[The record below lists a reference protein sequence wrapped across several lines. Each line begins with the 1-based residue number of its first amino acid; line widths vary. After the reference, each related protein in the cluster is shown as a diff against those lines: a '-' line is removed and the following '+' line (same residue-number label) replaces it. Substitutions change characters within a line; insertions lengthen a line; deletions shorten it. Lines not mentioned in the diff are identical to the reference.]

1 MSEKYDVIIIGGG
14 PAGLSSAIYTARSDL
29 ETLVLDKPGNMLEK
43 VESIENYLGF
53 PDGILGKDILK
64 RGKEQAKKFGA
75 KIVEEEAL
83 IVRLEDEDYLVET
96 ADKNYL
102 GKGLILAPGVK
113 HEKPSIGNLE
123 DFEGQGVSY
132 CVTCDAPFFK
142 DKKVGLVGSKDYA
155 AKEALE
161 LYEFTENITIL
172 TNGKEPKIRE
182 DLKKKIDDKDIEIN
196 REKVEEIFGDEK
208 LQGVILESGKMDFE
222 GLFIAVGTS
231 GSVDFARS
239 LGVPVEGNSIVV
251 DENLSTG
258 LPRLYAAGDCI
269 EEKRQ
274 ISIAAGGGAKAALNL
289 IEEMREK
296 KYTDWQKESQ

>member
-1 MSEKYDVIIIGGG
+1 MNEKYDVIIIGGG
-14 PAGLSSAIYTARSDL
+14 PAGLSSAIYTARADF
-29 ETLVLDKPGNMLEK
+29 ETLVLDKPGNILEK
-43 VESIENYLGF
+43 VDSIENYLGF
-53 PDGILGKDILK
+53 PDGILGKEILE
-64 RGKEQAKKFGA
+64 RGREQAKKFGA

-83 IVRLEDEDYLVET
+83 IARLEDEDYLVET

-113 HEKPSIGNLE
+113 HEKPSIENLE

-142 DKKVGLVGSKDYA
+142 DKKVALVGSRDYA

-161 LYEFTENITIL
+161 LSEFTENITIL

-182 DLKKKIDDKDIEIN
+182 SLRKKIDDKNIEIN
-196 REKVEEIFGDEK
+196 REKVKKIFGDEK
-208 LQGVILESGKMDFE
+208 LQGIILESGKMNLE

-231 GSVDFARS
+231 GSTDFARS

-251 DENLSTG
+251 DEDLSTG

-269 EEKRQ
+269 EENRQ

-289 IEEMREK
+289 IKEMREK
-296 KYTDWQKESQ
+296 GYTDWQKKSQ

>member
-1 MSEKYDVIIIGGG
+1 M
-14 PAGLSSAIYTARSDL
+14 
-29 ETLVLDKPGNMLEK
+29 
-43 VESIENYLGF
+43 
-53 PDGILGKDILK
+53 
-64 RGKEQAKKFGA
+64 
-75 KIVEEEAL
+75 
-83 IVRLEDEDYLVET
+83 
-96 ADKNYL
+96 
-102 GKGLILAPGVK
+102 ILAPGVK

-123 DFEGQGVSY
+123 VFEGQGVSY

-196 REKVEEIFGDEK
+196 CEKVEEIFGDEK

-296 KYTDWQKESQ
+296 NTLTGRRKVNRIDSYLNLNTTVNFLGRIRIPISFPSLRCLNTPIKRSPQLPFNHSLENGKLRPNF